1 MKTLTEVTPETH
13 EILTNARAAK
23 DAGEITEQEYNDI
36 VLSCFKAEAENAVLN
51 AGAEFT
57 TEEI

>member
-1 MKTLTEVTPETH
+1 MKTLTKVTPETH
-13 EILTNARAAK
+13 EILTNAPAAK

-51 AGAEFT
+51 AGAE
-57 TEEI
+57 